1 MSAAI
6 RDTLAHTKRATF
18 AVVVEGP
25 QGEAPN
31 PVGTGF
37 FVSEEGLFATSAHV
51 VEDVTPLRLS
61 KESGGGADP
70 SIGVERECVFYDRD
84 ADFALLRGVPDRD
97 REGEFGRFTWLRPS
111 ELVLEE
117 ADPVYAFGYPLT
129 EFGAIPFTP
138 DQLREILGDG
148 LADLLPTIGPS
159 QVFSLPNWVLSPRTT
174 SAIIASE
181 IAFSRTFDS
190 RGDNDRRDLYVLDKA
205 LNYGN
210 SGGPILSTETGHVH
224 AICTA
229 FQPVEI
235 RQSGDQLPV
244 WIPSL
249 YGIVTRLTHPTI
261 RKALEDNG
269 VEFVSA

>member
-1 MSAAI
+1 VPAADGAGWSEAAVSGAI

-18 AVVVEGP
+18 AVVVKGAKE
-25 QGEAPN
+25 EAPN

-37 FVSEEGLFATSAHV
+37 FVSEEGLFATAAHV

-70 SIGVERECVFYDRD
+70 SIGVEREYVFYDRD
-84 ADFALLRGVPDRD
+84 ADFALLQGIPDRD

-111 ELVLEE
+111 ELVLDE

-138 DQLREILGDG
+138 DQLHEILGDG
-148 LADLLPTIGPS
+148 PADLLSKIGPS

-174 SAIIASE
+174 SAIVASE
-181 IAFSRTFDS
+181 IAFSRTFDP

-210 SGGPILSTETGHVH
+210 SGGPILATKTGH
-224 AICTA
+224 AMRSA
-229 FQPVEI
+229 LRF
-235 RQSGDQLPV
+235 S
-244 WIPSL
+244 PS
-249 YGIVTRLTHPTI
+249 
-261 RKALEDNG
+261 
-269 VEFVSA
+269 